1 MDRKQIE
8 KQQKIRTKGAKI
20 LAIVMIV
27 AMVLFTIVGSLMFLV
42 D

>member
-20 LAIVMIV
+20 LAIVMII
-27 AMVLFTIVGSLMFLV
+27 AMVLFTVVSSLIFFI